1 MPPSVNYPILQ
12 TYIDVCLSGCLEHGE
27 EFAREFVETTF
38 KWSPFW
44 LNERELARRPWV
56 HQKEYVRIDRLL
68 AELVPRYFRHRKLE
82 SEFATLFLPPPPPAA
97 PPPQ

>member
-1 MPPSVNYPILQ
+1 MRHARCSLSRRWLRWMR
-12 TYIDVCLSGCLEHGE
+12 TVCADMGSSTL
-27 EFAREFVETTF
+27 
-38 KWSPFW
+38 
-44 LNERELARRPWV
+44 LARRPWV